1 MKNFKKILVY
11 TAIGITGILIGALL
25 FRGDSEP
32 QTIDKHISEVHTNED
47 GEIIY
52 TCSMHPQIRQNE
64 PGNCPICGM
73 ELIPADNTS
82 SEAGPNDLV
91 MTQAAMKLAEI
102 ETSPV
107 LRNRAISTIRLPGKV
122 AVNQNKSSAI
132 TSHISGRIIELYIDF
147 EGDFV
152 EEGERV
158 ASIYSPELIAAQ
170 QELFETAKYKE
181 QNPVLYQAARK
192 KLELWELPLSTIDE
206 IETGN
211 KVMENVDIV
220 SPVSGFVQKIN
231 VQCQQHIMAGS
242 LMYRVADL
250 SSVWVMFDAYESNVS
265 VLETGQQIR
274 FTTASYPGK
283 AFTGIVEYI
292 DPSLQNNSRTLKVR
306 VEAENSQNQLKP
318 NMLVEGVLNASVGEE
333 HQLLIPRSAILWT
346 GTRSVVFVKKNE
358 TFEPTFT
365 AREIVL
371 GERVGDQYIVL
382 EGLEEGEQVVTNG
395 TFKLDSAAQLA
406 DKLSMMNRN
415 PGSGANRTGHEGH
428 TMPSDS
434 EASTSSTAPIATEDH
449 SGHQSSEN
457 ATVPEAFNT
466 QLQLVIEDYLDLK
479 NALVATDQTKASSS
493 ATNMLESLSAV
504 DMSLLQGNA
513 HNEWMRFL
521 SELTSHIEEIKSSS
535 IESQRAALSEL
546 SPKLIEVV
554 KHFEVSGVFYQQ
566 FCPMSNDGE
575 GAYWLSDQEE
585 IANPYF
591 GSQMHNCGET
601 ITKIEFKP

>member
-102 ETSPV
+102 ETTPV

-192 KLELWELPLSTIDE
+192 KLELWELPLSTINE
-206 IETGN
+206 IENGN
-211 KVMENVDIV
+211 TVMESVDIV
-220 SPVSGFVQKIN
+220 SPVSGFVQQIN
-231 VQCQQHIMAGS
+231 VQRQQHVMAGS
-242 LMYRVADL
+242 VMYKVADL

-265 VLETGQQIR
+265 VLKTGQQIH
-274 FTTASYPGK
+274 FSTTSYPGQV
-283 AFTGIVEYI
+283 FTGIVDYI
-292 DPSLQNNSRTLKVR
+292 DPSLQNNSRSLKIR
-306 VEAENSQNQLKP
+306 VEAENPQNRLKP
-318 NMLVEGVLNASVGEE
+318 NMLVEGVLNASVSEE
-333 HQLLIPRSAILWT
+333 SLLLIPRSAILWT
-346 GTRSVVFVKKNE
+346 GIRSVVFVKKNDS
-358 TFEPTFT
+358 TEPTFS

-371 GERVGDQYIVL
+371 GERVGDQYVVL
-382 EGLEEGEQVVTNG
+382 EGLEEGEEVVTNG

-428 TMPSDS
+428 TMDNNATGNSQ
-434 EASTSSTAPIATEDH
+434 TSQTSGEDH
-449 SGHQSSEN
+449 ANHQNMEMESTP
-457 ATVPEAFNT
+457 AAFKA
-466 QLQLVIEDYLDLK
+466 QLRVVIEEYLTLK
-479 NALVATDQTKASSS
+479 NALIQSNNSEASIAAGSV
-493 ATNMLESLSAV
+493 LEAINTA
-504 DMSLLQGNA
+504 DMSLLEGEN
-513 HNEWMRFL
+513 HMEWMRL
-521 SELTSHIEEIKSSS
+521 LATLTSETESILNSSGLEE
-535 IESQRAALSEL
+535 QRTSFMTLST
-546 SPKLIEVV
+546 KLIEVV
-554 KHFEVSGVFYQQ
+554 KHFEVPGVYYQQ
-566 FCPMSNDGE
+566 FCPMSNNGE
-575 GAYWLSDQEE
+575 GAYWLSKKEE

-591 GSQMHNCGET
+591 GEQMHNCGET
-601 ITKIEFKP
+601 ITKIEF

>member
-32 QTIDKHISEVHTNED
+32 QTIDEHISEVHTNED

-102 ETSPV
+102 ETTPV
-107 LRNRAISTIRLPGKV
+107 LSNRAISTIRLPGKV

-231 VQCQQHIMAGS
+231 VQRQQHIMAGS

-265 VLETGQQIR
+265 VLETGQEIR

-292 DPSLQNNSRTLKVR
+292 DPTLQNASRSLKVR
-306 VEAENSQNQLKP
+306 VQAENPQNLLKP
-318 NMLVEGVLNASVGEE
+318 NMLVEGVLNASISEE
-333 HQLLIPRSAILWT
+333 HQLLIPKSAILWT

-358 TFEPTFT
+358 TLEPTFT

-406 DKLSMMNRN
+406 DKLSMMNRS

-434 EASTSSTAPIATEDH
+434 EASTSSTVPTATEDH
-449 SGHQSSEN
+449 SGHETQRTS
-457 ATVPEAFNT
+457 TIPDAFKN
-466 QLQLVIEDYLDLK
+466 QLKEVISHYLAMK
-479 NALVATDQTKASSS
+479 NAFVDTDSNLASTS
-493 ATNMLESLSAV
+493 ASEMLNSLSEV
-504 DMSLLQGNA
+504 NMSLLEGET
-513 HNEWMRFL
+513 HLEWMRFL
-521 SELTSHIEEIKSSS
+521 SELSTHIKEIEGKS
-535 IESQRAALSEL
+535 IANQRAAFSAL

-554 KHFEVSGVFYQQ
+554 KHFEINGVFYQQ
-566 FCPMSNDGE
+566 FCPMSNNGD
-575 GAYWLSDQEE
+575 GAYWLSEQEE

-601 ITKIEFKP
+601 ITKIEF